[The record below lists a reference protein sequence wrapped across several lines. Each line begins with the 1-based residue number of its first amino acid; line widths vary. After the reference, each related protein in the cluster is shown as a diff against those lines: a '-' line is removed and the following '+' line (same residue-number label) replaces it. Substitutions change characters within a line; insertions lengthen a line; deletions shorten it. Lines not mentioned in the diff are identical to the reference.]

1 MDFLSFNGK
10 FKFNSSNLSLSS
22 LYFSTSGNISS
33 SLSTIRFCSGSG
45 GMGRRMLFRLS
56 EFNVLPL
63 IAFLVFPCSDNN
75 GKNLKR
81 KFVAILSSSINGYI
95 EIIASLCTASIPK
108 IETLPTVNLKLIIR
122 VPIGTNSPLK

>member
-1 MDFLSFNGK
+1 MDFLSLNGK
-10 FKFNSSNLSLSS
+10 FKFNSSSFSLFS

-33 SLSTIRFCSGSG
+33 SLSTILCCSGSG
-45 GMGRRMLFRLS
+45 GRGRRMLFRLS

-81 KFVAILSSSINGYI
+81 KFVAILSSSIKGYM
-95 EIIASLCTASIPK
+95 EIIASLCTASTPK

-122 VPIGTNSPLK
+122 VPAGINLSLN